1 MRGGNSKE
9 KGRGKAAR
17 CSADLVPPNRGRG
30 EENYSVREDNL
41 IQLSQHQ
48 PSKSAIY
55 GAFLLANSL
64 YTKRKKIK
72 PMQEMGREVQTRE
85 SEPAQQSRLG
95 LLGRRHS
102 LFSFQGSEAPT
113 VLIIPIT

>member
-1 MRGGNSKE
+1 MRGGNSEE

-17 CSADLVPPNRGRG
+17 CSADLVPLTEARG

-72 PMQEMGREVQTRE
+72 PMQKMGREVQTRE
-85 SEPAQQSRLG
+85 SEPARQSRLG
-95 LLGRRHS
+95 LLGRRS

>member
-1 MRGGNSKE
+1 MGGGNSEE
-9 KGRGKAAR
+9 KGRGKSAG
-17 CSADLVPPNRGRG
+17 CSADLAPLTEAGR
-30 EENYSVREDNL
+30 EENYSILEDNL

-64 YTKRKKIK
+64 CTKRKKIK
-72 PMQEMGREVQTRE
+72 HMQEMGREVQTRE
-85 SEPAQQSRLG
+85 NEPAQQSRLG
-95 LLGRRHS
+95 LLGRRFS
-102 LFSFQGSEAPT
+102 VLFPGHSEAPT